1 MIPLEHLLTFL
12 RCPQTREPLA
22 AAPADLVAKIN
33 GRISRRSLEDEEGER
48 LSKKIDGAL
57 VTEGGLYA
65 YPIRRGI
72 PNLLV
77 TDAIPLDQL

>member
-1 MIPLEHLLTFL
+1 MNGLEHLLTFL
-12 RCPQTREPLA
+12 RCPQTREPLVA
-22 AAPADLVAKIN
+22 ASADLVAKIN
-33 GRISRRSLEDEEGER
+33 ARISRRSLEDEEGER

-57 VTEGGLYA
+57 VTESGLYA

-77 TDAIPLDQL
+77 NDAIPLDQL